1 MRTEVLGTR
10 AEWEPLAAL
19 VSSSD
24 GPLIP
29 LQMWMS
35 ARLCQA
41 CARGAAVSTLWV
53 PLSAAVPLDTGSVRT
68 VPSVKVGDEERLGPP
83 LCSALSGSVSP

>member
-53 PLSAAVPLDTGSVRT
+53 PLSAAVPLDTSSVRT

-83 LCSALSGSVSP
+83 LCSALSGLVSP